1 MISVLY
7 TYRKCAPKATQ
18 ILLISMTC
26 FCSAGGLEAVIN
38 ESPKLAS
45 YFGTKTRYE
54 EVNPFLLANPL
65 LVTRKQDLLPNTCT
79 PLQIVSVIRHGTRY
93 PTKKQIKK
101 LKKMYNLI
109 EESTSNSEL
118 VKELQSWNMWY
129 EDWMD
134 GQLVKKG
141 EVDMKNLAYR
151 LASLFPSLFTSDKL
165 LKCKMSFTTSSKHR
179 CVDST
184 KAFINGLAHTYLR
197 LPLPTEEELEND
209 SCRAPVVN
217 DTLMRFFDHCEKFVA
232 QVEENDTA
240 TREVDKFKE
249 GPEMK
254 RVLQKISNLLSIPE
268 DKLNA
273 DLIQVAFFT
282 CSFELAINNIVNSPW
297 CRLFDEEDA
306 KVLEYLND
314 LKQYWK
320 RGYGF
325 DINSRS
331 SCNLFQHIFQHLDN
345 AVSESKS
352 SQQIS
357 NPVVMQFGHAETLL
371 PLLALMGLFKDEKPL
386 TADNFSTHLNQK
398 FRSGRIVPY
407 ASNLV
412 FVLYHCELAE
422 SPKEE
427 YQVQMLLNE
436 NLLPFPHSQESVCLF
451 EDLKKQYNHL
461 IESCHVREE
470 CQLTKVANCTKGEL

>member
-1 MISVLY
+1 MSFVLY
-7 TYRKCAPKATQ
+7 TYRKCTPKATQ
-18 ILLISMTC
+18 ILLICATW
-26 FCSAGGLEAVIN
+26 FCSAGGLTPLTN
-38 ESPKLAS
+38 DSPRLAY
-45 YFGTKTRYE
+45 YFGTKSRYE
-54 EVNPFLLANPL
+54 EINPFLLTNPL

-93 PTKKQIKK
+93 PTKKQIMK
-101 LKKMYNLI
+101 LKKMYSLI
-109 EESTSNSEL
+109 QKSESKSEL
-118 VKELQSWNMWY
+118 VQDLQSWDMWY
-129 EDWMD
+129 DDWMD

-141 EVDMKNLAYR
+141 EEDMKNLAHR
-151 LASLFPSLFTSDKL
+151 LASLFPSLFTVDKFQ
-165 LKCKMSFTTSSKHR
+165 KCNMSFITSSKHR

-184 KAFINGLAHTYLR
+184 KAFINGLAHGYFR
-197 LPLPTEEELEND
+197 LPHPPEDELIGVT
-209 SCRAPVVN
+209 CREPVVN
-217 DTLMRFFDHCEKFVA
+217 DTLMRFFDHCEKFVV
-232 QVEENDTA
+232 QVEDNEKA
-240 TREVDKFKE
+240 MHEVDTFKK
-249 GPEMK
+249 GPEMSK
-254 RVLQKISNLLSIPE
+254 VLRKISTLLSVPE
-268 DKLNA
+268 QELNA

-297 CRLFDEEDA
+297 CSLFDEEDA

-331 SCNLFQHIFQHLDN
+331 SCNLFQHIFQHLDT
-345 AVSESKS
+345 AVSESKR

-357 NPVVMQFGHAETLL
+357 TPVVMQFGHAETLL

-386 TADNFSTHLNQK
+386 TADSFATQNEHK

-412 FVLYHCELAE
+412 FVLYHCDLAE

-427 YQVQMLLNE
+427 YQVQVLLNE
-436 NLLPFPHSQESVCLF
+436 NLLPLPHSNQSVCLF
-451 EDLKKQYNHL
+451 DDLKKQYSHL
-461 IESCHVREE
+461 LHSCHVKEE
-470 CQLTKVANCTKGEL
+470 CELTQVHTSEDEL

>member
-1 MISVLY
+1 MMNIMLG
-7 TYRKCAPKATQ
+7 TYRRYAPKVAQ
-18 ILLISMTC
+18 ILLVSVTW
-26 FCSAGGLEAVIN
+26 FCSTGGF
-38 ESPKLAS
+38 SSSDCPKLSS

-65 LVTRKQDLLPNTCT
+65 LVTRKQDLLPTTCT

-93 PTKKQIKK
+93 PTKKQISK
-101 LKKMYNLI
+101 LKKMYGLI
-109 EESTSNSEL
+109 EQSESTTEL
-118 VKELQSWNMWY
+118 VTELKKWNMWY

-141 EVDMKNLAYR
+141 EQDMKNLAYR
-151 LASLFPSLFTSDKL
+151 LASLFPSLFTADKL
-165 LKCKMSFTTSSKHR
+165 HNSKMTFITSSKHR

-184 KAFINGLAHTYLR
+184 KSFIKGLAHNYLG
-197 LPLPTEEELEND
+197 LPELSDTELND
-209 SCRAPVVN
+209 TQLYREPVVN
-217 DTLMRFFDHCEKFVA
+217 DTLMRFFDHCEKFMV
-232 QVEENDTA
+232 QVEDNDTA
-240 TREVDKFKE
+240 MYEVDKFKK
-249 GPEMK
+249 GPEMQ
-254 RVLQKISNLLSIPE
+254 RVIHKIATLLSVPE
-268 DKLNA
+268 EELNG

-282 CSFELAINNIVNSPW
+282 CSFELAINNVVNSPW
-297 CRLFDEEDA
+297 CSLFDEEDA
-306 KVLEYLND
+306 QVLEYLND

-331 SCNLFQHIFQHLDN
+331 SCHLFQHIFQHLET
-345 AVSESKS
+345 AVHESKR

-357 NPVVMQFGHAETLL
+357 SPVVMQFGHAETLL

-386 TADNFSTHLNQK
+386 RADNFATQNEHK

-412 FVLYHCELAE
+412 FVLYHCDLVE
-422 SPKEE
+422 SPREE

-436 NLLPFPHSQESVCLF
+436 NLLAFPHSHQSVCLF
-451 EDLKKQYNHL
+451 DDLKKEYSHL
-461 IESCHVREE
+461 LNCRTKEE
-470 CQLTKVANCTKGEL
+470 CELVKVTTEEL

>member
-1 MISVLY
+1 MSSVLF
-7 TYRKCAPKATQ
+7 TYRRCAPSAAQ
-18 ILLISMTC
+18 ILLLSVTW
-26 FCSAGGLEAVIN
+26 FCSTGGLDSIAHK
-38 ESPKLAS
+38 SPKLAP

-65 LVTRKQDLLPNTCT
+65 MVTRKNDLLPNTCT

-93 PTKKQIKK
+93 PTKEQIKK
-101 LKKMYNLI
+101 LKKMYGLI
-109 EESTSNSEL
+109 KKSTSNSDL

-141 EVDMKNLAYR
+141 EEDMKNLAFR
-151 LASLFPSLFTSDKL
+151 LASLFPSLFTLDKL
-165 LKCKMSFTTSSKHR
+165 QKCQMSFVTSSKHR

-184 KAFINGLAHTYLR
+184 KAFIHGLAHTYLQ
-197 LPLPTEEELEND
+197 LPIPTEDELED
-209 SCRAPVVN
+209 VPCRDPLVN

-232 QVEENDTA
+232 QVEDNDTA
-240 TREVDKFKE
+240 MHELEKFKE
-249 GPEMK
+249 GPEMR
-254 RVLQKISNLLSIPE
+254 RVMHKIAELLSIPQGE
-268 DKLNA
+268 LNA
-273 DLIQVAFFT
+273 GLVQVAFFT
-282 CSFELAINNIVNSPW
+282 CSFELAINNDANSAW

-320 RGYGF
+320 RGYGY

-345 AVSESKS
+345 AVSESKR

-357 NPVVMQFGHAETLL
+357 TPVVMQFGHAETLL

-386 TADNFSTHLNQK
+386 MADNFSTHLDQK
-398 FRSGRIVPY
+398 FRSGRMVPY

-412 FVLYHCELAE
+412 FVLYHCDLAK
-422 SPKEE
+422 SPQEE

-436 NLLPFPHSQESVCLF
+436 NLLPFPHSHQSVCPF
-451 EDLKKQYNHL
+451 EDLKKQYRHL
-461 IESCHVREE
+461 LDSCHVSDE
-470 CQLTKVANCTKGEL
+470 CQLTKVAHASEDEL

>member
-1 MISVLY
+1 MSSVFY
-7 TYRKCAPKATQ
+7 TYRKCAPKAAQ
-18 ILLISMTC
+18 ILLISVTC
-26 FCSAGGLEAVIN
+26 FCSAGGLDSVNEA
-38 ESPKLAS
+38 PKLAP

-79 PLQIVSVIRHGTRY
+79 PLQIVSVIRHGRRY
-93 PTKKQIKK
+93 PTAKQIKK
-101 LKKMYNLI
+101 LKKMYSLI
-109 EESTSNSEL
+109 KESPGNSEL
-118 VKELQSWNMWY
+118 VKALQSWDMWY

-134 GQLVKKG
+134 GQLVKNG
-141 EVDMKNLAYR
+141 EEDMKNLAYR
-151 LASLFPSLFTSDKL
+151 LASLFPSLFTADKL
-165 LKCKMSFTTSSKHR
+165 QRCKMSFTTSSKHR

-184 KAFINGLAHTYLR
+184 KAFVNGLAHTYLR
-197 LPLPTEEELEND
+197 LPQPTEDELED
-209 SCRAPVVN
+209 VWCREPVIN

-232 QVEENDTA
+232 QVEDNDTA
-240 TREVDKFKE
+240 MHEVDKFKE
-249 GPEMK
+249 GPEMR
-254 RVLQKISNLLSIPE
+254 RVLQKTSDLLSIPE
-268 DKLNA
+268 SELNA

-282 CSFELAINNIVNSPW
+282 CSFELAINNIADSPW
-297 CRLFDEEDA
+297 CKLFDEEDA
-306 KVLEYLND
+306 KALEYLND

-345 AVSESKS
+345 AVSESKR

-357 NPVVMQFGHAETLL
+357 TPVVMQFGHAETLL

-386 TADNFSTHLNQK
+386 MADNFFAHTEQK
-398 FRSGRIVPY
+398 FRSGKIVPY

-412 FVLYHCELAE
+412 FVLYHCELAQ

-451 EDLKKQYNHL
+451 DDLKKQYSHL
-461 IESCHVREE
+461 LNSCHVKDE
-470 CQLTKVANCTKGEL
+470 CQLTKEAHTSEDEL

>member
-1 MISVLY
+1 MISVFY
-7 TYRKCAPKATQ
+7 TFRKCAPKAAQ
-18 ILLISMTC
+18 ILLITVTC
-26 FCSAGGLEAVIN
+26 FCTAGGLESVTN
-38 ESPKLAS
+38 ESPKLAY

-54 EVNPFLLANPL
+54 EVNPFLQANPR
-65 LVTRKQDLLPNTCT
+65 LVTRKQDLLPDTCT

-93 PTKKQIKK
+93 PTKQQIKK

-109 EESTSNSEL
+109 EESTSSSEL
-118 VKELQSWNMWY
+118 VKELQNWNMWY

-141 EVDMKNLAYR
+141 EEDMKNLAYR
-151 LASLFPSLFTSDKL
+151 LASLFPSLFTSDKF

-184 KAFINGLAHTYLR
+184 KAFINGLAHTYFK
-197 LPLPTEEELEND
+197 LPIPTEEELDNEL
-209 SCRAPVVN
+209 CRSPVVN

-232 QVEENDTA
+232 QVEDNDTA
-240 TREVDKFKE
+240 LHEVDKFKE

-254 RVLQKISNLLSIPE
+254 TVLQKISNLLGIPE
-268 DKLNA
+268 HKLSA

-282 CSFELAINNIVNSPW
+282 CSFELAINNVVNSPW
-297 CRLFDEEDA
+297 CHLFDEEDA

-331 SCNLFQHIFQHLDN
+331 SCNLFQHIFQHLDK

-352 SQQIS
+352 SEHIS
-357 NPVVMQFGHAETLL
+357 TPVVMQFGHAETLL

-386 TADNFSTHLNQK
+386 MADNFSTHLDQK

-451 EDLKKQYNHL
+451 EDLKKQYSHL
-461 IESCHVREE
+461 IYSCHVKDE
-470 CQLTKVANCTKGEL
+470 CQLTTVAPTTKGEL

>member
-1 MISVLY
+1 MSSVFY
-7 TYRKCAPKATQ
+7 TYRKYAPKAAQ
-18 ILLISMTC
+18 ILLLSVTW
-26 FCSAGGLEAVIN
+26 FCSAGGLDSIN

-65 LVTRKQDLLPNTCT
+65 LITRNQDLLPNTCT

-93 PTKKQIKK
+93 PTKKQIMK
-101 LKKMYNLI
+101 LKTIYSLI
-109 EESTSNSEL
+109 EESKSNSEL
-118 VKELQSWNMWY
+118 VKELQDWDMWY

-141 EVDMKNLAYR
+141 EEDMKNLAYR
-151 LASLFPSLFTSDKL
+151 LASLFPSLFTSDKFH
-165 LKCKMSFTTSSKHR
+165 KCKMSFITSSKHR

-197 LPLPTEEELEND
+197 IPLPTKADLED
-209 SCRAPVVN
+209 VSCREPVVN
-217 DTLMRFFDHCEKFVA
+217 DTLLRFFDHCEKFVA
-232 QVEENDTA
+232 QVEDNDTA
-240 TREVDKFKE
+240 MHEVDSFKE
-249 GPEMK
+249 GPEIR
-254 RVLQKISNLLSIPE
+254 RVLHKISNLLSIPVLE
-268 DKLNA
+268 LSA

-282 CSFELAINNIVNSPW
+282 CSFELAINNVANSPW

-325 DINSRS
+325 AINSRS

-345 AVSESKS
+345 AVSESKR

-357 NPVVMQFGHAETLL
+357 MPVVMQFGHAETLL

-386 TADNFSTHLNQK
+386 TAENFSTHMEQK

-412 FVLYHCELAE
+412 FVLYHCDLAE

-451 EDLKKQYNHL
+451 EDLKKQYSHL
-461 IESCHVREE
+461 LDSCHVKDE
-470 CQLTKVANCTKGEL
+470 CQLTKLAHTSEGEL